1 MAGGSTNGMVLM
13 CTGIDEET
21 KQNELYQ
28 MVRGM
33 NAMLI
38 RDKVSSTYDPRTT
51 HLIVG
56 TLGKTEKFLCGL
68 AAGIPM
74 VDVSYVKESQ
84 QAGCW
89 IQEIEQYD
97 IGREGHPLRMTAA
110 AGKLVVEDYYTR
122 RSRKMNGGVFKGWR
136 VVVLIENNRQQEIY
150 RRLLEL
156 GGARV
161 ERWTLQA
168 LLDLRDSE
176 LSLVTHVVTHPSMLV
191 YDAFRKFVERND
203 KSARV
208 PVVAYIYVGD
218 FLTKKVVPTV
228 HHFDIRQPAIIDLL
242 ASSEIKNQLRPL
254 KIRVPDHLL
263 LPSQNCTS
271 IGTDDESRKMGS

>member
-13 CTGIDEET
+13 CTGIEEET

-28 MVRGM
+28 MARGM

-89 IQEIEQYD
+89 IQEIEQFD

-110 AGKLVVEDYYTR
+110 ASKLVVEDLPTR
-122 RSRKMNGGVFKGWR
+122 IARNRNGGVFKGWR
-136 VVVLIENNRQQEIY
+136 VVVLIENTRQQEIY

-191 YDAFRKFVERND
+191 YDAFRKFLERND
-203 KSARV
+203 KTARV
-208 PVVAYIYVGD
+208 PVMAYIYVGD
-218 FLTKKVVPTV
+218 FLTKKVTPTV
-228 HHFDIRQPAIIDLL
+228 QHFDIRQPAIIDLL
-242 ASSEIKNQLRPL
+242 ASPQIKSQLRPL
-254 KIRVPDHLL
+254 KMQVPDYLL
-263 LPSQNCTS
+263 LPTLSSPS
-271 IGTDDESRKMGS
+271 IGTDGESRTMGC